1 MQQPWITEFRVAFHE
16 SVVHPGYANLKIYTK
31 EATREHMLENLKAFL
46 NIDQVV
52 TFGSIED
59 KYDVYVRDADKD
71 IMVKTLKDLYEPV
84 KLKRIRN

>member
-1 MQQPWITEFRVAFHE
+1 M
-16 SVVHPGYANLKIYTK
+16 
-31 EATREHMLENLKAFL
+31 ENLKAFL